1 MLVWIAQAFVVAST
15 AANLT
20 ERLTRRLLPL
30 ATLLGMTLT
39 FPDQAPSRFGMALR
53 TGTVT
58 DCANSRTQGP
68 TVWAERRPAPLRKLS
83 SWSPSWV
90 ITNV

>member
-1 MLVWIAQAFVVAST
+1 MLVRSPG
-15 AANLT
+15 L
-20 ERLTRRLLPL
+20 RRRLDRCQSDRTTHP
-30 ATLLGMTLT
+30 ATSAARAPLGMTLT

-53 TGTVT
+53 TGTVHRLRQLE
-58 DCANSRTQGP
+58 DARAEP
-68 TVWAERRPAPLRKLS
+68 VRAERRPAPLRKLS